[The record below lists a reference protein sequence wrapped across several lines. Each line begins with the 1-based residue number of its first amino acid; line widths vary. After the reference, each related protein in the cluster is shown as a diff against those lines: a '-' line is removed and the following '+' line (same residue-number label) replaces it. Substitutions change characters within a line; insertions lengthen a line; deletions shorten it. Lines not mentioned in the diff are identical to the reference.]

1 VALTRAARWVAFFFL
16 SAFSLS
22 CREDAG
28 APPDPQPI
36 PFSLRFSAGDTFLY
50 DAVLIDVYGYTIP
63 SSRSSATWRILST
76 GGTLPG
82 FSNVITIQDSAFVL
96 RSTSSR
102 IDTVLM
108 AVNPSGD
115 IYRYGFLATI
125 ARIRQQ
131 PVPPDQWECIAAF
144 SVGPENSW
152 VVGYQDEERSL
163 PVIGRISGTTNMS
176 SVKVKGQQTVF
187 PAYRVDL
194 SGRGFDYSYWVADS
208 PTAFVLIRLEPN
220 DTEEGAQLTL
230 SEIR

>member
-1 VALTRAARWVAFFFL
+1 V
-16 SAFSLS
+16 FSLS

-28 APPDPQPI
+28 VPADPQPI

-63 SSRSSATWRILST
+63 STRSRAMWRILST
-76 GGTLPG
+76 GGSLPG
-82 FSNVITIQDSAFVL
+82 FSDVITILDSASVL
-96 RSTSSR
+96 RGTSAR
-102 IDTVLM
+102 VDTVLM

-115 IYRYGFLATI
+115 IYRYGLLATI

-144 SVGPENSW
+144 SVGTGNSW
-152 VVGYQDEERSL
+152 IVGYQDGGRSQ
-163 PVIGRISGTTNMS
+163 PVTGRISGTPDMF

-187 PAYRVDL
+187 PGYRVDL
-194 SGRGFDYSYWVADS
+194 SGVGFDYSYWVADS
-208 PTAFVLIRLEPN
+208 PSAFLLLRLEPN